1 MRTYRKNWP
10 FSIGARGM
18 LMSLEKPWIMGI
30 LNVTED
36 SFYDGG
42 KYNLQSKAVGRAL
55 QMLEEGADI
64 IDIGGMSSKPGAAIS
79 NPEDEMNRVLPVV
92 RELLIRRPDA
102 LISIDTLHAK
112 VAEACMKAGATII
125 NDISAGTY
133 DADILL
139 VAAEHKAPI
148 VLMHMQGL
156 PDTMQHNPQY
166 KEVVVDVMDFF
177 NQRIDRCLKAG
188 INDIIIDPGF
198 GFGKTMAHNFSLLN
212 NLTSFQMLG
221 FPILVGLS
229 RKSMIWKTL
238 NVDSDHALN
247 GTTAL
252 HMAALMNGANI
263 LRVHDVREAAECVR
277 LFEVLRAD

>member
-1 MRTYRKNWP
+1 MRTSRKNWP

-133 DADILL
+133 DADMLL

-212 NLTSFQMLG
+212 NLSSFQMLG